1 VERRGSGPSSAKS
14 RRRRCRGSLRS
25 WVGECRKGMKGWCKI
40 SAMRLAFQEG
50 SSRCGCT
57 TTRTLAARDRWSLMK
72 TPMAMLLIVSIT
84 LLSATKMT
92 LTEINQGSFFFFFL
106 PTFMFLSDHGS

>member
-14 RRRRCRGSLRS
+14 RRRRCRISLRN

-57 TTRTLAARDRWSLMK
+57 TIRTLAGRDHWSLMK
-72 TPMAMLLIVSIT
+72 TPMPMLLILLIT
-84 LLSATKMT
+84 ILTAPTMT
-92 LTEINQGSFFFFFL
+92 LKTEIN
-106 PTFMFLSDHGS
+106 